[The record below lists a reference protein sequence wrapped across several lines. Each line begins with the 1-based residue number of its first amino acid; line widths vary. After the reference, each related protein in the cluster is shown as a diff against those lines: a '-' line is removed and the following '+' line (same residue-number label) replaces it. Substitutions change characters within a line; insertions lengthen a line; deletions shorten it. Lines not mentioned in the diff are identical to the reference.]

1 MKKVYLIILLI
12 AVAFNTAFSQVPNA
26 FNYQAVV
33 RSSTGQILANKAVSF
48 RISLLKNSETGT
60 VVYSETHAFTTNEF
74 GLVNFKIGE
83 GTILS
88 GSFSPVDWGEVIF
101 IKVEFDPD
109 GGSSYSHLA
118 TTKLSSVPFA
128 IKAQSV
134 VNDKV
139 DDADADPAN
148 EIQTLSLNGTLLE
161 LSNGGGSVTLAAS
174 GESPWTESGDDIYRI
189 SGKIGIGT
197 STFEKHDKLFI
208 DEGNLKVGRY
218 GALVFGTATES
229 LASIGMSGTIPD
241 NLEIYNL
248 NGGDIMF
255 NTGGIGWSISRLEI
269 KSDGDVRV
277 FSSLEVLQDLNISGN
292 VTMGEDVSMEQ
303 NLDVVNELTVGSIAL
318 SAGEIHKESTGNANM
333 IPIAYGTINGNGTVL
348 TSSGNI
354 TVTKAATG
362 NYSIAIND
370 ENYSYG
376 SYVTTATSVSLI
388 GFIRT
393 GSSGGK
399 LIVLTYDAS
408 AVAKDSY
415 FSFIVYK
422 P

>member
-12 AVAFNTAFSQVPNA
+12 AVAFNTVFSQVPNA

-33 RSSTGQILANKAVSF
+33 RSSTGQLLANQAVSF
-48 RISLLKNSETGT
+48 RVSLLKNSETGT
-60 VVYSETHAFTTNEF
+60 VVYSETHALTTNEF
-74 GLVNFKIGE
+74 GLVSFKIGE

-148 EIQTLSLNGTLLE
+148 EIQTLSLSGTLLK
-161 LSNGGGSVTLAAS
+161 LSNDGGSVTLPNKWEYYSGGIYCSKSIIVGLKVPHDGVKFAIQCDPSEDKYAFAAS
-174 GESPWTESGDDIYRI
+174 SNSRYATIAAVNSGDGLAGDFNGGVRI
-189 SGKIGIGT
+189 RDGSEGGGKVLT
-197 STFEKHDKLFI
+197 SDY
-208 DEGNLKVGRY
+208 EGNASWKTPASG
-218 GALVFGTATES
+218 GSS
-229 LASIGMSGTIPD
+229 LWTQNGSNIYYNTGSVSTSNNLSIG
-241 NLEIYNL
+241 N
-248 NGGDIMF
+248 
-255 NTGGIGWSISRLEI
+255 
-269 KSDGDVRV
+269 
-277 FSSLEVLQDLNISGN
+277 
-292 VTMGEDVSMEQ
+292 
-303 NLDVVNELTVGSIAL
+303 NLDVVNELTVGSITL
-318 SAGEIHKESTGNANM
+318 SAGEIHKESTGSANM

-362 NYSIAIND
+362 NYSIAING
-370 ENYSYG
+370 ETYSYG
-376 SYVTTATSVSLI
+376 SYVTTATSVSLV

-399 LIVLTYDAS
+399 LMVLTYDTS
-408 AVAKDSY
+408 AVVKDSY